1 MWLCSVLIIIITT
14 LLGQSTGQSVDQ
26 TSGRVTLT
34 EGQTVS
40 LSCSYEA
47 QYRGEFDT
55 YWYIQHPGQPLK
67 YLLDSSVNEAQGFQ
81 ATHIPHG
88 NKHEGTFNMQK
99 PAIQLNDSAAYFC
112 AFRDTV

>member
-1 MWLCSVLIIIITT
+1 M
-14 LLGQSTGQSVDQ
+14 GQSVDQ
-26 TSGRVTLT
+26 TSGLVTLT

-55 YWYIQHPGQPLK
+55 YLYIQHPGQPLK
-67 YLLDSSVNEAQGFQ
+67 YILDLSVNEAQGFQ
-81 ATHIPHG
+81 ATYIPHG
-88 NKHEGTFNMQK
+88 NKHEGTFSMQK
-99 PAIQLNDSAAYFC
+99 PAIQLNDSAAYFY